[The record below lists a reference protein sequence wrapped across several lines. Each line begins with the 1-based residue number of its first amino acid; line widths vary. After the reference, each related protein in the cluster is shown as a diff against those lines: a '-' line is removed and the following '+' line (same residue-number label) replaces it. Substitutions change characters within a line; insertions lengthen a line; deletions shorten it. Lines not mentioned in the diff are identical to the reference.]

1 MAEDKVASD
10 QQKTVVVDAEWLKV
24 MLGMVND
31 LEALQEMGVDN
42 WEGYEQ
48 IDWDEVAKI
57 NQLDAAIIDAAAG
70 VVISGDLF
78 CG

>member
-42 WEGYEQ
+42 WEGYGQ
-48 IDWDEVAKI
+48 IDWDEVAETTR
-57 NQLDAAIIDAAAG
+57 LDAAIIDASGGA
-70 VVISGDLF
+70 VISGDLF